1 MTQTQTDNLGSV
13 FFAPNYTE
21 MRPYM
26 VEAYKSFRFKLDANP
41 TTIVASIISKYLA
54 TYVEARESYV
64 TNNFNLKGMLA
75 EAEVFCSKKRM
86 ADFFNCPESYGVAD
100 ARFGKLGY
108 CGTTQLFKAVTCTH
122 ENKDVFAMALGT
134 EAIHTSDRDCYETA
148 GGYRAYKSSDAPI
161 VYISTSH
168 YGFVLHVE
176 SSLMVDHYNNNVGGL
191 STGGGTT
198 SYKEGEAVF
207 KRTIN
212 TGLYD
217 LCKVCANHNLSLIKM
232 DVERGKASMSEYYLG

>member
-1 MTQTQTDNLGSV
+1 MTQTQHNLDRV
-13 FFAPNYTE
+13 FFSPEYNA

-26 VEAYKSFRFKLDANP
+26 VEACKSFRFILDANP

-54 TYVEARESYV
+54 TYNDGKAQL
-64 TNNFNLKGMLA
+64 NLKGMLDI
-75 EAEVFCSKKRM
+75 AEVFCSKKRM

-134 EAIHTSDRDCYETA
+134 EAILTADRDCYVTA
-148 GGYRAYKSSDAPI
+148 GGYREYKSSDAPI
-161 VYISTSH
+161 VYLSTSH
-168 YGFVLHVE
+168 YGILLHVD
-176 SSLMVDHYNNNVGGL
+176 SSLVTDHYNNNVGGV

-198 SYKEGEAVF
+198 RYKEGAMVLR
-207 KRTIN
+207 RTII

-217 LCKVCANHNLSLIKM
+217 VREVCANHNLKLVQM

>member
-1 MTQTQTDNLGSV
+1 
-13 FFAPNYTE
+13 
-21 MRPYM
+21 M
-26 VEAYKSFRFKLDANP
+26 VEAYMSLRFKLDANP
-41 TTIVASIISKYLA
+41 TTIVASIISNYLSIYNEGK
-54 TYVEARESYV
+54 TR
-64 TNNFNLKGMLA
+64 NFNLKGMLA

-86 ADFFNCPESYGVAD
+86 ADFFNCPESYGIAD

-122 ENKDVFAMALGT
+122 ENKDVFAMAIGK

-176 SSLMVDHYNNNVGGL
+176 SSLVTDHYNNNVGGL

-207 KRTIN
+207 KRTIG

-217 LCKVCANHNLSLIKM
+217 LREVCAKYNLSLVKM

>member
-1 MTQTQTDNLGSV
+1 MTQTHTDIDRV
-13 FFAPNYTE
+13 FFSPNYNA

-26 VEAYKSFRFKLDANP
+26 VEAYKSLRFKIDANP
-41 TTIVASIISKYLA
+41 TTIVANIISNYLA
-54 TYVEARESYV
+54 IYNEGKTR
-64 TNNFNLKGMLA
+64 NFNLKGMLA

-122 ENKDVFAMALGT
+122 ENKDVFAMAVGT
-134 EAIHTSDRDCYETA
+134 EALHTSDRDCYETA

-168 YGFVLHVE
+168 QGFVLHVE
-176 SSLMVDHYNNNVGGL
+176 CSLMVDHYNNNVGGL
-191 STGGGTT
+191 PTGGGTT
-198 SYKEGEAVF
+198 SYKEGKVVF
-207 KRTIN
+207 KRTIS

-217 LCKVCANHNLSLIKM
+217 LRKVCANHNLSLVKM